1 MKKYVGNCSDAF
13 DWDQITQKLDEQ
25 QVSHKKYEEGST
37 ASKEIDDAWAESK
50 ESVDFFTYH
59 TGEAYDPDLDKRF
72 GEWIGCEPYMAWFSK
87 MATGKSC
94 GQHED
99 KEIAERLESEGK
111 NMKDFVRYHVH
122 VTEPCMGGVLIIEKD
137 CYHMEEQGSVW
148 EWNSP
153 DALHLGVNAGHKT
166 KVLYHFVGKKK

>member
-13 DWDQITQKLDEQ
+13 DWDQIISKFDEQ

-99 KEIAERLESEGK
+99 KEIAEK
-111 NMKDFVRYHVH
+111 NR
-122 VTEPCMGGVLIIEKD
+122 ERR
-137 CYHMEEQGSVW
+137 
-148 EWNSP
+148 
-153 DALHLGVNAGHKT
+153 
-166 KVLYHFVGKKK
+166 KKYE

>member
-13 DWDQITQKLDEQ
+13 DWDQIISKFDEQ
-25 QVSHKKYEEGST
+25 QVSHKKYEVGST

-87 MATGKSC
+87 MGTGKSC

-99 KEIAERLESEGK
+99 KEIAERIESEGK
-111 NMKDFVRYHVH
+111 NMDDFVRYHVH
-122 VTEPCMGGVLIIEKD
+122 VTEPVS
-137 CYHMEEQGSVW
+137 YT
-148 EWNSP
+148 
-153 DALHLGVNAGHKT
+153 HLTLPT
-166 KVLYHFVGKKK
+166 KA